1 MTAGVQIY
9 YIFYGNWNT
18 FSAGTA
24 QFPTTFK
31 VPTPRLRLHSRDL
44 MPVHH
49 MPDYSHCPLSS
60 SALHF
65 SEQSSGHS

>member
-1 MTAGVQIY
+1 MQIY

-31 VPTPRLRLHSRDL
+31 VPTHRLCILEIDAGS
-44 MPVHH
+44 P
-49 MPDYSHCPLSS
+49 Y
-60 SALHF
+60 A
-65 SEQSSGHS
+65 